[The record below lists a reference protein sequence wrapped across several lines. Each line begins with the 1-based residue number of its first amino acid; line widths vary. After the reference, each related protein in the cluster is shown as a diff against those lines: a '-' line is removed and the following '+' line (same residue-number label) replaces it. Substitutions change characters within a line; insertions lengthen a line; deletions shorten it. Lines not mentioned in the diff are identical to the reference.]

1 MSELSSSEYQQMYDD
16 LLLEIENSENININK
31 NDELNRRVTQFIM
44 DVENYIN
51 NNSLDESRKKAYLE
65 ETNTYH
71 NNFTIIFNNVIDPIT
86 SENYY
91 NNDFEFCAQQISNA
105 TNNEELSLYH
115 DEMSLTYYYLI
126 NEHFYADY
134 DDSQRTNIA
143 NNVAQNI
150 YDYINNEYQSLKD
163 QYGDNVYNDYIE
175 YLLTDLLAYATE
187 EYTSTNLE
195 NLYSMYVNLVNEL
208 DNLISIDIEISFDC
222 PYDILMMN
230 GSTYNRV
237 TVKLGTSFDITEYII
252 YYENQGFEFESVIL
266 DGQHLTNYYELEGR
280 YYIDISSENGF
291 NKLNITHSLKF
302 EYSIL
307 DYSIAKP
314 IIEQYVDDSIQTLKE
329 QASSVG
335 VDISIYQ
342 EYIDAIYDAS
352 ANIIDET
359 TYQNYADACNELM
372 FVVSKDNY
380 IVSAQSA
387 YNELLETYPELLE
400 DSQFSTYN
408 TYYENILLGMQNST
422 AIEELNTYVN
432 QFSQLYY
439 EVLSYAEY
447 TYGIRN

>member
-1 MSELSSSEYQQMYDD
+1 
-16 LLLEIENSENININK
+16 
-31 NDELNRRVTQFIM
+31 M

-91 NNDFEFCAQQISNA
+91 NNDFEFYAQQISNA

-359 TYQNYADACNELM
+359 TYQNYVDACNELI

-408 TYYENILLGMQNST
+408 TYYQNILLGMQNST

>member
-1 MSELSSSEYQQMYDD
+1 M
-16 LLLEIENSENININK
+16 
-31 NDELNRRVTQFIM
+31 
-44 DVENYIN
+44 
-51 NNSLDESRKKAYLE
+51 
-65 ETNTYH
+65 
-71 NNFTIIFNNVIDPIT
+71 
-86 SENYY
+86 
-91 NNDFEFCAQQISNA
+91 
-105 TNNEELSLYH
+105 
-115 DEMSLTYYYLI
+115 
-126 NEHFYADY
+126 
-134 DDSQRTNIA
+134 
-143 NNVAQNI
+143 
-150 YDYINNEYQSLKD
+150 
-163 QYGDNVYNDYIE
+163 
-175 YLLTDLLAYATE
+175 TDLLAYATE
-187 EYTSTNLE
+187 EYTSTDLE

-208 DNLISIDIEISFDC
+208 DNLTSIDIEISFDC

-359 TYQNYADACNELM
+359 TYQNYVDACNELI

-408 TYYENILLGMQNST
+408 TYYQNILLGMQNST